1 MRKYLCLVLL
11 LCCGLCRAQDTLK
24 AMFYNVYRFPVATPL
39 NRELILR
46 DILAEYHPDLLMVC
60 ELESETGAN
69 LILDSAL
76 QNSQM
81 DFARAAFVPNHS
93 EPTDTLQQ
101 TVFYNKVKLEL
112 IKEAY
117 LLTDI
122 RDINHYTF
130 RLRNNLNDTVYLE
143 VFVTHL
149 KSGTGNTNRKL
160 RGSMAD
166 TFVRHLAQIPPD
178 RHVLLAGDFNLY
190 GAGEEPAYRKLTD
203 STNPVVLVDPLGMP
217 GNWSDNDS
225 FTAIHTQATRLS
237 AAGFGIGGATGG
249 MDDRFDFVL
258 MSRNFRTD
266 PGLKYVEGSY
276 KAFGNNGNCFNRRID
291 DTACS
296 GTYSFNLRRNLHNM
310 SDHTPVVLQLA
321 YPAQVLAL
329 PPGKTSRNYILQSG
343 NMVTDRL
350 VLQTAYPMIQSL
362 QLSIYNNLGQVMKNT
377 KTSRNGRDIYIEVQ
391 NLAAGLYYLHLV
403 SGTETGVF
411 KFIKR

>member
-1 MRKYLCLVLL
+1 MKKYLLLFLL
-11 LCCGLCRAQDTLK
+11 LHCGSGYAQDTLK
-24 AMFYNVYRFPVATPL
+24 TMFYNVYRFPVATPL
-39 NRELILR
+39 NREVILR

-76 QNSQM
+76 QNGHA
-81 DFARAAFVPNHS
+81 DFARAAFVPNQS

-101 TVFYNKVKLEL
+101 MVFYNKVKLEL
-112 IKEAY
+112 VREAY
-117 LLTDI
+117 LLTTV

-130 RLRNNLNDTVYLE
+130 RLRNNLSDTVYLE
-143 VFVTHL
+143 VFVAHL
-149 KSGTGNTNRKL
+149 KSGTGNVNRKL
-160 RGSMAD
+160 RASMAD
-166 TFVRHLAQIPPD
+166 TFVRHLAQIPAD

-203 STNPVVLVDPLGMP
+203 TTNPVVLVDPLGMP
-217 GNWSDNDS
+217 GAWSDNDS

-258 MSRNFRTD
+258 MSRNFRTA

-291 DTACS
+291 DTTCS
-296 GTYSFNLRRNLHNM
+296 GMYSFNLRRNLHNM

-321 YPAQVLAL
+321 YPAQVLTL
-329 PPGKTSRNYILQSG
+329 PPGKTSLNYHLQSG
-343 NMVTDRL
+343 NMVSDRL
-350 VLQTAYPMIQSL
+350 VLQTTYPGTQPL
-362 QLSIYNNLGQVMKNT
+362 QLRVYNNLGQLMKD
-377 KTSRNGRDIYIEVQ
+377 KRVSRNGGDIYIEVQ
-391 NLAAGLYYLHLV
+391 YLPAGLYYLHLV
-403 SGTETGVF
+403 SGPETGVF